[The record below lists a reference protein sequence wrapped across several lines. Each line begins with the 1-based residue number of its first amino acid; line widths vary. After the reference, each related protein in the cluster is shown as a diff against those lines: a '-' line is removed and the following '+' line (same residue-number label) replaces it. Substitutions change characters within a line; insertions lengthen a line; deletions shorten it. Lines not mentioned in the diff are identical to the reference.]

1 MAAIG
6 TEVAIIITSLFVFG
20 LLGYWRGWIREI
32 TGLGVIAVS
41 WLLLQALG
49 TTIAGWVNQAYVVL
63 AFTIRGGFD
72 SNDPGWVLR
81 SARLGAPID
90 VARPEAFYGIL
101 LLVAASMAFAI
112 GGRKIAPPRRLV
124 DQILGAMAGL
134 VNGYA
139 ILYLVSG
146 LLARE
151 DRLGTPVVTILRG
164 LEQTL
169 EQYLTS
175 VFIGAVTVLIVAA
188 LAGSTRL
195 PFQGKRAR
203 ST

>member
-6 TEVAIIITSLFVFG
+6 TEVAIIIVSLFVFG
-20 LLGYWRGWIREI
+20 LLGFWRGWLREI

-63 AFTIRGGFD
+63 VFTVRGGFD
-72 SNDPGWVLR
+72 SNDPDWVLR

-90 VARPEAFYGIL
+90 VARPEAFFGIL
-101 LLVAASMAFAI
+101 LLVAAGMAFAI

-151 DRLGTPVVTILRG
+151 GRLGTPVVTILRG